1 MAVSWLNALENLQ
14 GQFSGLPEVEKLFEK
29 DFQWV
34 DEILQEATTLFKKD
48 TTNEET
54 ENTNENE
61 DPNGTPLGPPPVLL
75 PTTPGMKKE
84 RAERL
89 GNSRLNAS
97 RRSSIR
103 VVTGALAGKRT
114 SRQASKAAKHNISK
128 AVDKMNNLG
137 KKLRRPTMQGPNG
150 TVTFVTN
157 GSKDLI

>member
-1 MAVSWLNALENLQ
+1 MR
-14 GQFSGLPEVEKLFEK
+14 FSVHKYTNP
-29 DFQWV
+29 DFYFQ
-34 DEILQEATTLFKKD
+34 
-48 TTNEET
+48 
-54 ENTNENE
+54 
-61 DPNGTPLGPPPVLL
+61 
-75 PTTPGMKKE
+75 MKKE
-84 RAERL
+84 CAERL

-157 GSKDLI
+157 GSKDLISDESTEEDTQEVHEVEETKEEVNEVPEVKVGLL